1 MGLQNI
7 VKENLNDFKFEKDN
21 YQKSL
26 SNLKKLQFKSK
37 NNIFETV
44 EEKENLA
51 MNVFYELSRLESNN
65 KYQKFINEEENWK
78 GFPTWVWDTIK
89 EKVIRSIVGV
99 VAPEKKDS
107 WAANVVVTGLGDI
120 DLNEIPKLG
129 NCDFVTKQLAKAI
142 VEGSLETVKRE
153 MGFKSGLSDVIR
165 NALVETLEQGSFMST
180 MEEKISSYI
189 CPSIR
194 KVGGQFS
201 KMGV

>member
-1 MGLQNI
+1 MELKNI
-7 VKENLNDFKFEKDN
+7 VKENLLDIKFEKEN

-26 SNLKKLQFKSK
+26 SNLKRLQYKSR
-37 NNIFETV
+37 NNIFEDR
-44 EEKENLA
+44 EEKETLA
-51 MNVFYELSRLESNN
+51 MEVFHELTLLESNN
-65 KYQKFINEEENWK
+65 KYQQFINEEENWK

-89 EKVIRSIVGV
+89 EKVIRGIVGT

-107 WAANVVVTGLGDI
+107 WAANVIVTGLGDI
-120 DLNEIPKLG
+120 DLVEIPKLG

-165 NALVETLEQGSFMST
+165 NALVETFEQQDFIKT

-194 KVGGQFS
+194 KVGDKFS